1 MAQGLFG
8 TSTPEAQLQQTRL
21 QPTGAVSSPTVR
33 AQQVQTGGN
42 LRALTEALG
51 GLNSSLINMAQVQ
64 DKIGD
69 DPKSKANQEWL
80 AKAQMMDQ
88 TELVALAASGEA
100 DGHRVREDALN
111 SLLGERAY
119 SDFVPSMETYFNTE
133 FDRNTGDVAEEYDSQ
148 RERYAAALPN
158 DIARANFYRLTETHR
173 ARIVGTVTDERI
185 ATTKQQ
191 INTTIVDSW
200 YTQLTEA
207 AKNGPLDPETVASSI
222 FSSSK
227 ANEAFYGLSGT
238 EQNATVFALA
248 SRLAADGKVA
258 EAEALLDTARTAPD
272 GSALPSLNQI
282 PEYAVKGKSLIE
294 AAKTA
299 QSKAANEGSS
309 QRRVDV
315 YRKIQ
320 DGTLTLDDLT
330 GDVEAGLFTEA
341 QAASFVNQA
350 DNVRNTAKTKLTL
363 AGQAE
368 RAESAAVT
376 EAAELMTQPGG
387 VNKIQD
393 VIVPTKTGGTKTLTR
408 AALIEQVR
416 TAKEA
421 EWAAAEQNLMDTKGL
436 SAEEAKAVISD
447 VRQGWYVSQF
457 VENKEWERSFSSL
470 PSMVTPLALEKNPS
484 LGKRA
489 SATAE
494 LYMSLRAKSPAYAAT
509 LVGKGSEDF
518 LETYALAREIDG
530 LPPEEALSV
539 AAGFTAMTPMEKVK
553 TELPKTDKD
562 KLVRKVIKATNE
574 GLDGADVQF
583 VGASRQIIEAQ
594 IDRMAA
600 QGIPED
606 QIQSRLSDWVSERT
620 ITVNGVL
627 VPVQKGVTGD
637 FPMLVQRHL
646 DKVFAQKG
654 SVLGLDSA
662 NDLSIAPAQG
672 ENYWVVIDK
681 RTGMPIGSMDLTQNA
696 LSIAKGEHD
705 AEVEAETQAN
715 IAAKEA
721 DAAERRK
728 AFDDR
733 VGWYDARIRYWEGR
747 GRLGKMF
754 AEGAEA
760 EKQDYINKNNPEWV
774 QQQRDKE
781 DADQR
786 AMARRNA
793 IDLGFPDPF
802 PEDGPLD

>member
-8 TSTPEAQLQQTRL
+8 TSTPEVQLQQTRL
-21 QPTGAVSSPTVR
+21 QPTGVVSSPTVR

-51 GLNSSLINMAQVQ
+51 GLNSSLLNMAQVQ

-69 DPKSKANQEWL
+69 DPNSKENKEWL

-88 TELVALAASGEA
+88 TELVAIAASGEA

-133 FDRNTGDVAEEYDSQ
+133 FDRNTGDVAGEYDRQ

-173 ARIVGTVTDERI
+173 ARTIGTVTDERI

-207 AKNGPLDPETVASSI
+207 AKNGPLDPKTVASSI

-258 EAEALLDTARTAPD
+258 EAEALLNTSRTAPD

-294 AAKTA
+294 AAKTE
-299 QSKAANEGSS
+299 QSKAANEGSA

-330 GDVEAGLFTEA
+330 GDVESGLFTEA

-350 DNVRNTAKTKLTL
+350 DNVRNTVQTKLTL

-376 EAAELMTQPGG
+376 GAAELMTQPGG

-408 AALIEQVR
+408 DDLIEQVR
-416 TAKEA
+416 TSKEA
-421 EWAAAEQNLMDTKGL
+421 EWAAAEQNLMATKGL
-436 SAEEAKAVISD
+436 SAEEAKAAISD

-470 PSMVTPLALEKNPS
+470 PSMVTPLALEKNPA

-489 SATAE
+489 AETAE
-494 LYMSLRAKSPAYAAT
+494 LYMNLRAKSPAYAAT

-530 LPPEEALSV
+530 LPPEEAISV

-553 TELPKTDKD
+553 TEFPKADKD
-562 KLVRKVIKATNE
+562 NLVRKVIKATNE

-600 QGIPED
+600 RGIPED

-627 VPVQKGVTGD
+627 VPVQRGVTGD

-654 SVLGLDSA
+654 ALLGLDSA
-662 NDLSIAPAQG
+662 NDLSISPANG

-705 AEVEAETQAN
+705 AEVRAEMQAN
-715 IAAKEA
+715 IEAKDA

-728 AFDDR
+728 AFEDR
-733 VGWYDARIRYWEGR
+733 IGWYDAYIRRWEGH

-754 AEGAEA
+754 AESAEA
-760 EKQDYINKNNPEWV
+760 EKQDYINNNNPEWV
-774 QQQRDKE
+774 KQQRDKE

-793 IDLGFPDPF
+793 VDLGFPDPF

>member
-21 QPTGAVSSPTVR
+21 QPTGVVSSPTVR

-51 GLNSSLINMAQVQ
+51 GLNSSLLNMAQVQ

-69 DPKSKANQEWL
+69 DPNSKANQEWL

-133 FDRNTGDVAEEYDSQ
+133 FDRNTGDVAGEYDRQ

-173 ARIVGTVTDERI
+173 ARTIGTVTDERI

-258 EAEALLDTARTAPD
+258 EAEALLNTSRTAPD

-294 AAKTA
+294 AAKTE
-299 QSKAANEGSS
+299 QSKAANEGSA

-330 GDVEAGLFTEA
+330 GDVESGLFTEA

-350 DNVRNTAKTKLTL
+350 DNVRNTVQTKLTL

-376 EAAELMTQPGG
+376 GAAELMTQPGG

-393 VIVPTKTGGTKTLTR
+393 VIVPTRTGGTKTLTR
-408 AALIEQVR
+408 DDLIEQVR

-421 EWAAAEQNLMDTKGL
+421 EWAAAEQNLIDTKGL
-436 SAEEAKAVISD
+436 SAEEAKAAISD

-494 LYMSLRAKSPAYAAT
+494 LYMNLRAKSPAYAAT

-553 TELPKTDKD
+553 TEFPKADKD
-562 KLVRKVIKATNE
+562 NLVRKVIKATNE
-574 GLDGADVQF
+574 GLDGSDVQF

-600 QGIPED
+600 RGIPED

-654 SVLGLDSA
+654 SILGLDSA
-662 NDLSIAPAQG
+662 NDLSIAPANG

-705 AEVEAETQAN
+705 AEVRAELQAN
-715 IAAKEA
+715 IEAKDA

-728 AFDDR
+728 AFEDR
-733 VGWYDARIRYWEGR
+733 VGWYDAYIRRWEGH

-754 AEGAEA
+754 AESAEA

-774 QQQRDKE
+774 KQQRDKE

-793 IDLGFPDPF
+793 VDLGFPDPF